1 MYYLQVHY
9 SCSLPKGK
17 PEKWFS
23 LHALCALRLENELLI
38 TFLIIIISITQKGSK
53 GDSLNSMVRL
63 EFGANLLGESPK
75 VEANTETHS
84 TEYNFNASFD
94 CAFEDASS
102 LDSISYKP
110 VIG

>member
-1 MYYLQVHY
+1 MYQALKI
-9 SCSLPKGK
+9 SL
-17 PEKWFS
+17 
-23 LHALCALRLENELLI
+23 LLI
-38 TFLIIIISITQKGSK
+38 FLFIILLISQKGSK

-63 EFGANLLGESPK
+63 EFGASLLGESPK

-94 CAFEDASS
+94 CSFEDATS

-110 VIG
+110 VVG

>member
-1 MYYLQVHY
+1 MTFVEVCRYIIPTH
-9 SCSLPKGK
+9 
-17 PEKWFS
+17 
-23 LHALCALRLENELLI
+23 LLYI
-38 TFLIIIISITQKGSK
+38 NSIFILILISQKGSK

-94 CAFEDASS
+94 CTFEDASS

-110 VIG
+110 VVG

>member
-1 MYYLQVHY
+1 MYICYGAHNIIQTL
-9 SCSLPKGK
+9 
-17 PEKWFS
+17 
-23 LHALCALRLENELLI
+23 
-38 TFLIIIISITQKGSK
+38 FLNSQKGSK
-53 GDSLNSMVRL
+53 GDSLNSLVRL

-94 CAFEDASS
+94 CTFEDASS

>member
-1 MYYLQVHY
+1 MKI
-9 SCSLPKGK
+9 SCSSD
-17 PEKWFS
+17 FF
-23 LHALCALRLENELLI
+23 LLI
-38 TFLIIIISITQKGSK
+38 SQKGSK

-75 VEANTETHS
+75 VEANTDTHS

-94 CAFEDASS
+94 CTFEDASS